1 MAGKN
6 MPPSPAPAPDP
17 GIQKVRE
24 SAEYQ
29 AMKKKILK
37 KFGNTVLNVVQ
48 AEISK
53 EDVKTQARAIAV
65 DTTDTWEDNNRKKR
79 QAKEDLRVEKKAL
92 KKYDQDSLDKMTA
105 EEKQE
110 IVDKYKQAHNTKINK
125 LAQIVRNIPFGIS
138 DSVRRSVMLSNT
150 RKQAEKA
157 MLETGRLEAGK
168 AAAERYRELKET
180 KAITDKDGKV
190 IIEKAT
196 EKDIRENAQKTA
208 KEKIDELNEDEKY
221 DENNFVGRVA
231 SKAAEEKGDFFKDRK
246 VTLKD
251 KNSEEYN
258 SEKAQL
264 KEMYA
269 AYMLEVVKSSSGTNK
284 GNLAV
289 AKAREAFEKKL
300 KEADFNQDKAHYDNH
315 RELLDKI
322 DDEYRGSFASELT
335 GKKASPKRHQAA
347 LDAID
352 EYLEDRLNLM
362 SGQVKTGLDMKV
374 STERAADKATLRY
387 GVVLGTLASGL
398 VGGAKAISRSKV
410 LKCLD
415 TASGALGVK
424 MILGAAFGGVA
435 GAIKKK
441 QGQRYEEMRQAIG
454 AEKQND
460 DDKSHYEKVS
470 VGDAVKEIHDL
481 REELNNGN
489 NIAENRAKLLEKLG
503 DLRARTELEEKN
515 KIALLSYDSRD
526 SIEKQRYELVQEAR
540 KAREALELDEKHEV
554 LVTDLVAATDKARK
568 DILAKKEVVDK
579 EKHKER
585 VASAKRGALIGAA
598 AAFFATMAADRIF
611 HGGKIMTEQKEF
623 WGSVFNS
630 SNGAGAAELAEAGAA
645 MGAAGV
651 VADKMDDT
659 GGINISKNE
668 DLPYFE
674 VDNKAEMIDYK
685 SGAAVLIE
693 DDPQGGVAIGFDN
706 NGNGTIDA
714 EEYLVGGGEE
724 PGVNLV
730 NRESFE
736 EIRDN
741 LKENYNLDLQREVI
755 DSTKYDQ
762 IAVNNYL
769 DNADNAVSVKG
780 SIIDAD
786 SYNVSLG
793 VPEADYDVDGMTQ
806 YVVNVDGDYPDGTK
820 LFIDFDGNGNG
831 KVLEFPIENGKVV
844 VPADVVDT
852 NITGNSGVGNFFG
865 RATVG
870 RMDGDK
876 IVSYAEMSG
885 TPLGATDSLTASVTE
900 SGYAFTVTDAQGESV
915 STFAVNTQGKMIGNT
930 SAIFN
935 GISVG
940 ESDRLPAGFSRLEGI
955 EDHGTLASGEK
966 VPDVGD
972 YHGGYNAQYDSSINH
987 PFKSNGNPSLVGIP
1001 ETWDANGDGVMDAVE
1016 ETSYFKQQLVR
1027 TATNPFVLGQNASN
1041 YGLLEPDTLAKN
1053 LFNGDADAMT
1063 ETLKSWGVSGGVVDS
1078 EKDLQ
1083 HLLDHL
1089 KMPENSEYYDK
1100 LVNSTITEM
1109 QEQIA
1114 GGGFEQGTL
1123 ADRISTYINKDG
1135 VIDTKGN
1142 ASIRAVLFP
1151 YKTGPNGEKIYVG
1164 NKGWWVRKYYGA
1176 EGGKVGDLPLCEQKA
1191 IVTGK
1196 STEEKTIEEKTTT
1209 EKTTEEK
1216 VTDEKTTEEKATE
1229 EKSTDEKTTEE
1240 KSTDEKTTE
1249 EKTTE
1254 EKSTDEKTTEEKAT
1268 DEKTT
1273 EEKSTDEKTTEEKT
1287 TEEKTTEEKSTDE
1300 KTTEEKST
1308 EEKTTE
1314 EKTTEEKTTEEKST
1328 DEKTTEEKT
1337 TEEKSTDEKTTEE
1350 KTTEEKTIEE
1360 KTTEEKTT
1368 EEKSTDEKTTEE
1380 KTTEEKT
1387 TEEKTTEEKTT
1398 EELSG
1403 KTGNMN
1409 AGDNVRPMGVTEI
1422 DPEAEYVEATPDN
1435 HVDPAVHPGDQVN
1448 DANADIYKDDAVLD
1462 ENGEIMTDQ
1471 DGNMYV
1477 TNPDNSET
1485 QEEIMQNIQD
1495 DTQTTFTEDTTKYD
1509 ENADSS
1515 LASEYWTEQNAAAGE
1530 NPDAVDMLN
1539 TTERPLA
1546 TGLGSN
1552 EEIPDL
1558 ADSRS
1563 GVVDNQVLTEDE
1575 QNKMFSMFGK
1585 QASSA
1590 DNADSVAAAAD
1601 DAITVSSTT
1610 EDVPVAP
1617 AIEDIPVPPTS
1628 EDIVAEAVPAI
1639 ETTPTTP
1646 VSEDIVFQEAPT
1658 EQPTSVDYGTAFTPT
1673 ETADYSDPNS
1683 FRPNQ
1688 LFTDEEEES
1697 MFNMFK

>member
-6 MPPSPAPAPDP
+6 MPPSPAPAPDL

-125 LAQIVRNIPFGIS
+125 LAQIVRSIPFGIS

-168 AAAERYRELKET
+168 AAAERYRKLKET
-180 KAITDKDGKV
+180 KVITDKDDKV

-196 EKDIRENAQKTA
+196 EKDIREDAQKTA

-221 DENNFVGRVA
+221 DENNFVERVA
-231 SKAAEEKGDFFKDRK
+231 NKAAEEKGDFFKDRK

-269 AYMLEVVKSSSGTNK
+269 AYMLEVMKSSSGTNK

-289 AKAREAFEKKL
+289 AKAREAFEKRL

-387 GVVLGTLASGL
+387 GVVLGTLASSL
-398 VGGAKAISRSKV
+398 VSGAKAVSRGKV
-410 LKCLD
+410 LKFLD

-481 REELNNGN
+481 REELYNGN

-611 HGGKIMTEQKEF
+611 HGGKILTEQKEF
-623 WGSVFNS
+623 WGSVFKS
-630 SNGAGAAELAEAGAA
+630 PSGMGAAELAEAGAA

-651 VADKMDDT
+651 VADKMDNT
-659 GGINISKNE
+659 GGINIPKNE

-685 SGAAVLIE
+685 PGAAVLIE

-736 EIRDN
+736 EVRDS
-741 LKENYNLDLQREVI
+741 LKENYNLDLQREAI

-762 IAVNNYL
+762 IAVDNYL
-769 DNADNAVSVKG
+769 ENADNAVSVKG
-780 SIIDAD
+780 SIIDTD

-870 RMDGDK
+870 RMDGDR

-900 SGYAFTVTDAQGESV
+900 SGYAFTVLDEQGETLS
-915 STFAVNTQGKMIGNT
+915 SFAVNTQGKSISNL
-930 SAIFN
+930 SEIFN
-935 GISVG
+935 GIGVG
-940 ESDRLPAGFSRLEGI
+940 ESGRLPAGFSAVEGI
-955 EDHGTLASGEK
+955 EDRGTLASGEK
-966 VPDVGD
+966 LPDVGD
-972 YHGGYNAQYDSSINH
+972 YHGGYNAQYDSSTNY
-987 PFKSNGNPSLVGIP
+987 PFKNNNHSLVGTP
-1001 ETWDANGDGVMDAVE
+1001 MTWDADGDGVMNGAE
-1016 ETSYFKQQLVR
+1016 EASYIKQMFVR
-1027 TATNPFVLGQNASN
+1027 TATNPYVLGQNASN
-1041 YGLLEPDTLAKN
+1041 YGLLEPDALAKN
-1053 LFNGDADAMT
+1053 LFDGDVNAMT
-1063 ETLKSWGVSGGVVDS
+1063 ETLKAWGVSDGMIDS
-1078 EKDLQ
+1078 EKELQ
-1083 HLLDHL
+1083 AFLDHL
-1089 KMPENSEYYDK
+1089 KMGENSDYYDK
-1100 LVNSTITEM
+1100 LVNSTISEM
-1109 QEQIA
+1109 QDQLA
-1114 GGGFEQGTL
+1114 GGGFEQETL
-1123 ADRISTYINKDG
+1123 TDRISTYINKDG
-1135 VIDTKGN
+1135 SIDTKGN
-1142 ASIRAVLFP
+1142 GSLRTVLYP
-1151 YKTGPNGEKIYVG
+1151 YKTGPDGEKIYVG
-1164 NKGWWVRKYYGA
+1164 NKGWWVRKYYGE

-1191 IVTGK
+1191 VVVEEEDIVT
-1196 STEEKTIEEKTTT
+1196 TTPERIITTT
-1209 EKTTEEK
+1209 TPERIITTTTPERI
-1216 VTDEKTTEEKATE
+1216 VTTTTPERII
-1229 EKSTDEKTTEE
+1229 TT
-1240 KSTDEKTTE
+1240 TTPE
-1249 EKTTE
+1249 RIITT
-1254 EKSTDEKTTEEKAT
+1254 TTPERII
-1268 DEKTT
+1268 TT
-1273 EEKSTDEKTTEEKT
+1273 TTPERIIT
-1287 TEEKTTEEKSTDE
+1287 TTTPERII
-1300 KTTEEKST
+1300 TT
-1308 EEKTTE
+1308 TTPE
-1314 EKTTEEKTTEEKST
+1314 RIVTTTTPERII
-1328 DEKTTEEKT
+1328 TTT
-1337 TEEKSTDEKTTEE
+1337 TPERIITT
-1350 KTTEEKTIEE
+1350 TTPERII
-1360 KTTEEKTT
+1360 TTTT
-1368 EEKSTDEKTTEE
+1368 PERIITT
-1380 KTTEEKT
+1380 TTPERIVT
-1387 TEEKTTEEKTT
+1387 TTTPERIITT
-1398 EELSG
+1398 TTPERIVTTTPVRTG
-1403 KTGNMN
+1403 KDVERR
-1409 AGDNVRPMGVTEI
+1409 AEI
-1422 DPEAEYVEATPDN
+1422 DKELNEEIAKDVNTEGIEFGEAEEVNTENLTEATPDTSTY
-1435 HVDPAVHPGDQVN
+1435 GTT
-1448 DANADIYKDDAVLD
+1448 ADTV
-1462 ENGEIMTDQ
+1462 EH
-1471 DGNMYV
+1471 
-1477 TNPDNSET
+1477 DNSLLYG
-1485 QEEIMQNIQD
+1485 D
-1495 DTQTTFTEDTTKYD
+1495 DTGDGSTDFGATGSGDGTDLGGTSTETPGPTNIEGTLEPEHDYSDNLGGANFD
-1509 ENADSS
+1509 EESAEELVPEDVD
-1515 LASEYWTEQNAAAGE
+1515 AQQAANAAAAATEPGE
-1530 NPDAVDMLN
+1530 TI
-1539 TTERPLA
+1539 TTMDDLDDDFWSQF
-1546 TGLGSN
+1546 GL
-1552 EEIPDL
+1552 
-1558 ADSRS
+1558 
-1563 GVVDNQVLTEDE
+1563 
-1575 QNKMFSMFGK
+1575 
-1585 QASSA
+1585 
-1590 DNADSVAAAAD
+1590 
-1601 DAITVSSTT
+1601 
-1610 EDVPVAP
+1610 
-1617 AIEDIPVPPTS
+1617 
-1628 EDIVAEAVPAI
+1628 
-1639 ETTPTTP
+1639 
-1646 VSEDIVFQEAPT
+1646 
-1658 EQPTSVDYGTAFTPT
+1658 
-1673 ETADYSDPNS
+1673 
-1683 FRPNQ
+1683 
-1688 LFTDEEEES
+1688 
-1697 MFNMFK
+1697 